1 MSLFLKERFAMSIR
15 GCPASK
21 LIRLFK
27 KSESHGLGVSLSQ
40 LEAHHLCGGDPFGVV
55 DELIDAKRNGIELEW
70 DRACAIDLATMNT
83 DDSLSQAIERAK
95 SSIHDSFDMELSSAG
110 ERSWILTITV
120 SHKVNLHRYVG
131 GADFP
136 ILKER
141 IIQRIE
147 EFYESKKE
155 KIASMFPTQDL
166 KSYILEKSPDVGTK
180 LSITDIGIEIQN

>member
-1 MSLFLKERFAMSIR
+1 MSIR

-27 KSESHGLGVSLSQ
+27 KSESNEMGVSLSQ

-55 DELIDAKRNGIELEW
+55 DNLIDAKRDGIELEW

-83 DDSLSQAIERAK
+83 DDSLSLAIERAK
-95 SSIHDSFDMELSSAG
+95 SSIHDSFDLELSSSG
-110 ERSWILTITV
+110 KRSWILTIKV
-120 SHKVNLHRYVG
+120 SHKVNLQRYVG

-136 ILKER
+136 ALKDR

-147 EFYESKKE
+147 DFYESKKE
-155 KIASMFPTQDL
+155 TIASMFPTQDL
-166 KSYILEKSPDVGTK
+166 KSYILEKSPDAGTK
-180 LSITDIGIEIQN
+180 LTITDIEIELQN